1 MKIKKINK
9 IRQILRN
16 ILSFLGIRN
25 LYIRYIIYNR
35 VIMKLLTWANHLRW
49 QKIDRTMV
57 LWPPAAPLFDQI
69 IEYISNQYEI
79 LSFEVITIHDEKFE
93 DFIHELYEIDFA
105 NLRKVALKIDH
116 LLSSPLYN
124 LGIVKV
130 RIPKPTIIVQDA
142 LNRVRCDSIG
152 DLKDKIRKKYR
163 KKIPNY
169 IYDVIVHSTEVD
181 YQNKKVSKILKKY
194 SSSTLV

>member
-1 MKIKKINK
+1 MTKIINK

-25 LYIRYIIYNR
+25 LYLRYIIYNR
-35 VIMKLLTWANHLRW
+35 VIIKLLTWLNNLRW
-49 QKIDRTMV
+49 QKIDITMV
-57 LWPPAAPLFDQI
+57 LWPPAAPFFDEI

-79 LSFEVITIHDEKFE
+79 LSFEVITIHNEKFE
-93 DFIHELYEIDFA
+93 DFIYELYKIDFA
-105 NLRKVALKIDH
+105 NLRKAALKIDY

-124 LGIVKV
+124 LGIVKI
-130 RIPKPTIIVQDA
+130 RIPNPNMVVQDA

-152 DLKDKIRKKYR
+152 DLKNKIRKKYR
-163 KKIPNY
+163 KRIPNY

-181 YQNKKVSKILKKY
+181 YQNKKVSQILKKY

>member
-35 VIMKLLTWANHLRW
+35 VIMKLLTWSNHLRW
-49 QKIDRTMV
+49 QKIDITMV
-57 LWPPAAPLFDQI
+57 LWPPAAPFFDEI

-79 LSFEVITIHDEKFE
+79 LSFEVITINNEKFE
-93 DFIHELYEIDFA
+93 DFIFELYEIDFA
-105 NLRKVALKIDH
+105 NPRKAALKIDL

-130 RIPKPTIIVQDA
+130 RIPKPNMLVQDA

-152 DLKDKIRKKYR
+152 DLKDNIRKKYR
-163 KKIPNY
+163 KRIPNY
-169 IYDVIVHSTEVD
+169 IHDVIVHSTEVD
-181 YQNKKVSKILKKY
+181 YQNKKVSKILRKY
-194 SSSTLV
+194 SSSTAV

>member
-1 MKIKKINK
+1 MTKIINK

-35 VIMKLLTWANHLRW
+35 VIMKLLTWSNHLRW
-49 QKIDRTMV
+49 QKIDITMV
-57 LWPPAAPLFDQI
+57 LWPPAAPFFDEI

-79 LSFEVITIHDEKFE
+79 LSFEVITIHNEKFE
-93 DFIHELYEIDFA
+93 DFILELYKIDFA
-105 NLRKVALKIDH
+105 NLRKAALKIDL
-116 LLSSPLYN
+116 LLSSPSYN

-130 RIPKPTIIVQDA
+130 RIPKPNMVVQDA

-152 DLKDKIRKKYR
+152 DLKGNIRKKYCKR
-163 KKIPNY
+163 IPNY

-181 YQNKKVSKILKKY
+181 YQNKKVSKILRKY
-194 SSSTLV
+194 SSSTAV